1 MSSTTTQKAC
11 PSEITGSLLTIVH
24 CEGAWDTFLVA
35 LESIQ
40 QARRESIKHRMD
52 MLVKALADGR
62 RLSKDSFPPEGMLPC
77 LPGKEA
83 KQFYAF
89 KKIPIRAYGWYSET
103 KPKKF
108 FISHYIFK
116 NTNKLSKSDTTIVQ
130 GNWTRIEVNGDEK

>member
-24 CEGAWDTFLVA
+24 CESAWDTFLVA

-40 QARRESIKHRMD
+40 EAKRESIKHRMD
-52 MLVKALADGR
+52 VMVKALADGK
-62 RLSKDSFPPEGMLPC
+62 RLSRDSFPPEGMLPC
-77 LPGKEA
+77 LQGKQA

-116 NTNKLSKSDTTIVQ
+116 NTDKLSKSDTTIVQ
-130 GNWTRIEVNGDEK
+130 RNWTRIEVNGDEK